1 MADGV
6 LLRPEQED
14 LLVAL
19 VEAERNVPRGE
30 REQFMY
36 FPTLGDPGLAHP
48 GLPGREIPV
57 YIGDLDALSSAGLLR
72 ETWTPSSARLFDIT
86 PTGIAVYE
94 EIKRR
99 SGAPLQQLE
108 EDITHYL
115 QADIFQKRYP
125 RAYRKWLEAAEK
137 LSSSDSEDQPNTVG
151 HLCREAIQEFAT
163 ALVEQYKPP
172 EVSPDK
178 ARDINRIQAV
188 LDQNAARLGTRVSD
202 FLEALLNYWRTVSR
216 LVQRQVHGS
225 QKEDRPLV
233 LEDGRRV
240 VFHTAVVMYEVDRA
254 LER

>member
-1 MADGV
+1 MLDGV
-6 LLRPEQED
+6 LLRPEQEE
-14 LLVAL
+14 LLVTL
-19 VEAERNVPRGE
+19 VEAERNLPRGE

-36 FPTLGDPGLAHP
+36 FPTLVEPSLAHP

-72 ETWTPSSARLFDIT
+72 ETWTPSSVRLLDIT
-86 PTGIAVYE
+86 PTGVAVYE
-94 EIKRR
+94 AIKQR
-99 SGAPLQQLE
+99 SSAPVEQLE
-108 EDITHYL
+108 EELRRYL
-115 QADIFQKRYP
+115 DADVFQKRYP
-125 RAYRKWLEAAEK
+125 RAYRKWLEATDK
-137 LSSSDSEDQPNTVG
+137 LWSSDSEEQLNTVG

-163 ALVEQYKPP
+163 ALVERHKPS
-172 EVSPDK
+172 EVDKDK
-178 ARDINRIQAV
+178 AHDINKIQAV

-202 FLEALLNYWRTVSR
+202 FLEALLNYWRAVSR

-240 VFHTAVVMYEVDRA
+240 VFQTAVVMYEVDRA